1 MGLDQ
6 YEAKK
11 RRLMEELRSH
21 NGGSIRLGKSTSNL
35 FRDRNEGRNWRLD
48 VRDLNQVLIINKSEL
63 WAEAEGMTSYQD
75 IVRATLTCGLM
86 PTVVPEL
93 KSITIGGAVTG
104 VGIESSSFKYGLVH
118 EGIVQMEVLL
128 ADGNVVL
135 SSPTNEYRDLYFAFP
150 NSYGTLGYALKLRFK
165 LVPVKDYVRLTHRR
179 YTDIHTYF
187 AEVEKAC
194 NQDLDFV
201 DGTIFGNNEM
211 YLTTG
216 KFVDDA
222 PYTSDYTY
230 ENIYYQS
237 IRQREIDYL
246 TTVDYIWRWDT
257 DWFWCSKNF
266 FVQNSLIRALVGK
279 KRLNSITYT
288 KIMRWNSKW
297 KLTRRITRL
306 LGIRRESVIQDVDIP
321 IDKAPEFLEFF
332 HREIGISP
340 IWMCPLRAANA
351 SQQFDLYPME
361 SAKTYINFGFWDVKK
376 GREALPR
383 GYYNRRIEQK
393 VRELGGVKSLY
404 SDSYFPRDEFWDIYN
419 KPRYDELKVKYDP
432 HARFKNLYEKCV
444 LRH

>member
-1 MGLDQ
+1 
-6 YEAKK
+6 
-11 RRLMEELRSH
+11 MEELRSH
-21 NGGSIRLGKSTSNL
+21 NAGSIRLGKSTSNL

-194 NQDLDFV
+194 NQDLNFV

-351 SQQFDLYPME
+351 LQQFDLYPME

-376 GREALPR
+376 SREALPR